1 MPDRAPSTFLA
12 IMMHSTVDPSTLTQW
27 ASVLH
32 TGLYL
37 VLMSSAIS
45 PFVAAWKVEI
55 KRGRAKLQNMSSE
68 ALLGN
73 MTLAKIIMVGA
84 IVQKFPAFTAKQAI
98 SLNRCLKRNDKGPAH
113 FNTFLHAINKS
124 IGELTGAS
132 ALDIARVA
140 ELVGRIGSSTAKFG
154 FGPDNFSANNL
165 ESMIPELPHLI
176 QTGVIHYCNFYH
188 CEQHVPVIPR
198 VRLPNQP
205 NQPVV
210 TVAGGASENALV
222 VSNPRADKVELLNT
236 CMIEKRQEEAILSKA
251 LVDELE
257 GNPLPGARFPL
268 ELEQDNPLPGARF
281 PLDLEEHNPLPGARF
296 PLELKKRRDSRR
308 DSMEDHCMI
317 THKTRDKNLF
327 TPDASTDGRND
338 GNDGTPTVILSP
350 EGISPRTQR
359 TMDAA
364 EELLTQI
371 EESKAANKKQLDELR
386 AANEQMK
393 ALAKARHEEA
403 LAAAVKAK
411 NDIIA
416 QVSAVVRGGT
426 AEVVNKV
433 ETEGVKNR
441 TAVTNQIS
449 KAERERAAEQ
459 RAKDAEEK
467 KVQLQIKEE
476 SDAKEAE
483 RKRES
488 NAKEAELKKHIEEA
502 EAESKAVEAR
512 AMKAVREQ
520 NQSTMDELWVAIDA
534 LEARIEKKLENLDT
548 DSKEEAELNRASIE
562 ALKAESHKKR
572 GEVFTVEDFL
582 KTTLQGFQDVASKM
596 FNNQDHKIAE

>member
-1 MPDRAPSTFLA
+1 M
-12 IMMHSTVDPSTLTQW
+12 
-27 ASVLH
+27 
-32 TGLYL
+32 
-37 VLMSSAIS
+37 
-45 PFVAAWKVEI
+45 
-55 KRGRAKLQNMSSE
+55 
-68 ALLGN
+68 
-73 MTLAKIIMVGA
+73 
-84 IVQKFPAFTAKQAI
+84 
-98 SLNRCLKRNDKGPAH
+98 
-113 FNTFLHAINKS
+113 
-124 IGELTGAS
+124 
-132 ALDIARVA
+132 
-140 ELVGRIGSSTAKFG
+140 
-154 FGPDNFSANNL
+154 
-165 ESMIPELPHLI
+165 I

-222 VSNPRADKVELLNT
+222 VSTPRADKVELLNT

-251 LVDELE
+251 LVDELK
-257 GNPLPGARFPL
+257 G
-268 ELEQDNPLPGARF
+268 NPLPGARF

-338 GNDGTPTVILSP
+338 GNDGTPTVNLSRA
-350 EGISPRTQR
+350 GISPRTQR